1 MNIKWIKAV
10 MVVVVTQLT
19 LTTQYEISVCAVC
32 EALDLNIQDVG
43 GSSFKACEPDLCL
56 KSGKM
61 ELFLRETRSMIGNS
75 TLNVIKDDPSFLE
88 LALHDSDAMR
98 QMLVYSFLG
107 RHLAEQQ
114 GVKDVTMSTVFLYEY
129 DVQRQTLVLR
139 RPLCAYQRQVYTTL
153 LVLTT
158 VILLAGVALRAR
170 EKTLEA
176 EHADTTPSA
185 PPHNSN
191 DAMGSYSQA
200 PQWRMP
206 IGSSVRYR
214 TLPQNA

>member
-75 TLNVIKDDPSFLE
+75 TLNVINDDPSFLK

-98 QMLVYSFLG
+98 QILVYSFLG
-107 RHLAEQQ
+107 RHLAEQH
-114 GVKDVTMSTVFLYEY
+114 GAVDITMGTIFLYEY

-139 RPLCAYQRQVYTTL
+139 RPLCVYQRQVYTTL

-170 EKTLEA
+170 EKALEA
-176 EHADTTPSA
+176 EEDTKQSA
-185 PPHNSN
+185 PQLEDLH
-191 DAMGSYSQA
+191 GGA

-206 IGSSVRYR
+206 IGSGVRYR

>member
-10 MVVVVTQLT
+10 MIVVAMQLT

-43 GSSFKACEPDLCL
+43 GSSFKACEPELCL

-75 TLNVIKDDPSFLE
+75 TLNVIKDDPSFLK

-98 QMLVYSFLG
+98 EMLVYSFLG
-107 RHLAEQQ
+107 RHLAEQH
-114 GVKDVTMSTVFLYEY
+114 GAADVTMGTIFLYEY

-170 EKTLEA
+170 EKALEA
-176 EHADTTPSA
+176 EAADTKFSA
-185 PPHNSN
+185 LPYDSSHQ
-191 DAMGSYSQA
+191 MGSASQA

-206 IGSSVRYR
+206 IGSGVRYR

>member
-10 MVVVVTQLT
+10 MIVVAMQLT

-43 GSSFKACEPDLCL
+43 GSSFKACEPELCL

-75 TLNVIKDDPSFLE
+75 TLNVIKDDPSFLK

-98 QMLVYSFLG
+98 EMLVYSFLG
-107 RHLAEQQ
+107 RHLAEQH
-114 GVKDVTMSTVFLYEY
+114 GAADVTMSTIFLYEY

-170 EKTLEA
+170 EKSLEA
-176 EHADTTPSA
+176 EHADTGASA
-185 PPHNSN
+185 SPYHTQQ
-191 DAMGSYSQA
+191 GSASQA

-206 IGSSVRYR
+206 IGSGVRYR

>member
-1 MNIKWIKAV
+1 MNIKWINAV
-10 MVVVVTQLT
+10 MIVVVTQLT

-43 GSSFKACEPDLCL
+43 GSSFKACEPELCL

-75 TLNVIKDDPSFLE
+75 TLNVIKDDPSFLK

-107 RHLAEQQ
+107 RHLAEQH
-114 GVKDVTMSTVFLYEY
+114 GAADVTMGTIFLYEY

-176 EHADTTPSA
+176 ENADTGPSA
-185 PPHNSN
+185 PQLGDLHSR
-191 DAMGSYSQA
+191 A

-206 IGSSVRYR
+206 IGSGIRYR

>member
-1 MNIKWIKAV
+1 MKIKWIKAV
-10 MVVVVTQLT
+10 IIVVFTQLT

-43 GSSFKACEPDLCL
+43 GSSLKTCDPDLCL

-61 ELFLRETRSMIGNS
+61 QLFLRETRSMIGNS
-75 TLNVIKDDPSFLE
+75 TLNIIENDPSFLE
-88 LALHDSDAMR
+88 LALHDSNAMR

-107 RHLAEQQ
+107 RHLAEQH

-139 RPLCAYQRQVYTTL
+139 RPLCTYQRQVYTTL

-170 EKTLEA
+170 EKALEA
-176 EHADTTPSA
+176 EDADTTPSA
-185 PPHNSN
+185 PPYEASHVSG
-191 DAMGSYSQA
+191 MHSQA

-206 IGSSVRYR
+206 IGSGVRYR